1 MKGTSPVGSC
11 IIQQTITQPVAAFN
25 PYAAAINYH
34 TMNVRNHIHLT
45 GNLGADPKTVTLKT
59 GLVATEFSLATN
71 EYSRDAEGNR
81 RVRTEWHK
89 IKAYGK
95 MAELFDQ
102 YLKRGSQIS
111 IIGSM
116 RYRKWVDQ
124 FDQNRTTAEVI
135 AEEFTFL
142 SGGNKNEEATS
153 EDSVA
158 PKTVTRRAKKPT
170 RKQMAT
176 VA

>member
-1 MKGTSPVGSC
+1 
-11 IIQQTITQPVAAFN
+11 
-25 PYAAAINYH
+25 
-34 TMNVRNHIHLT
+34 MNVRNHIHLT
-45 GNLGADPKTVTLKT
+45 GNLGTDPKTVTLKT
-59 GLVATEFSLATN
+59 GVVATEFSLATN
-71 EYSRDAEGNR
+71 EYFRDAEGNR
-81 RVRTEWHK
+81 QTRTEWHR

-95 MAELFDQ
+95 MAELFNQ
-102 YLKRGSQIS
+102 YLKRGSQVS

-124 FDQNRTTAEVI
+124 FEQNRTTAEVV

-142 SGGNKNEEATS
+142 SNKRSDDEATKNG
-153 EDSVA
+153 EA
-158 PKTVTRRAKKPT
+158 AKAVTRRAKKPS

>member
-1 MKGTSPVGSC
+1 
-11 IIQQTITQPVAAFN
+11 
-25 PYAAAINYH
+25 
-34 TMNVRNHIHLT
+34 MNVRNHIHLT
-45 GNLGADPKTVTLKT
+45 GNLGAAPKTVTLKT
-59 GLVATEFSLATN
+59 GVVATEFSLATN
-71 EYSRDAEGNR
+71 EYFRDKEGNR
-81 RVRTEWHK
+81 QTRTEWHR

-102 YLKRGSQIS
+102 YLHKGSQIS
-111 IIGSM
+111 IVGSM

-124 FDQNRTTAEVI
+124 FEQNRTTAEVI

-142 SGGNKNEEATS
+142 SGGKSRETAEREAA
-153 EDSVA
+153 EADGK
-158 PKTVTRRAKKPT
+158 KTISRRAKKPS

>member
-1 MKGTSPVGSC
+1 
-11 IIQQTITQPVAAFN
+11 
-25 PYAAAINYH
+25 
-34 TMNVRNHIHLT
+34 MNVRNHIHLT

-59 GLVATEFSLATN
+59 GTVATEFSLATN
-71 EYSRDAEGNR
+71 EYIRDAEGNR
-81 RVRTEWHK
+81 KTRTEWHK

-95 MAELFDQ
+95 LAELFGQ
-102 YLKRGSQIS
+102 YLERGSQVS

-124 FDQNRTTAEVI
+124 FEQNRISAEVI

-142 SGGNKNEEATS
+142 SGGNKTDDAKAGEGGAEA
-153 EDSVA
+153 
-158 PKTVTRRAKKPT
+158 KNITRRVKKPT
-170 RKQMAT
+170 RQQMAS

>member
-1 MKGTSPVGSC
+1 
-11 IIQQTITQPVAAFN
+11 
-25 PYAAAINYH
+25 
-34 TMNVRNHIHLT
+34 MNVRNHIHLT
-45 GNLGADPKTVTLKT
+45 GNLGADPKTTTLKS
-59 GLVATEFSLATN
+59 GLIATEFSLATN
-71 EYSRDAEGNR
+71 DYYRDAEGNR
-81 RVRTEWHK
+81 QTRTEWHK

-95 MAELFDQ
+95 LAELFGQ
-102 YLKRGSQIS
+102 YLHRGSQIS

-124 FDQNRTTAEVI
+124 FEQNRIAAEVI

-142 SGGNKNEEATS
+142 GSGKNSTKNTEETS
-153 EDSVA
+153 SQR
-158 PKTVTRRAKKPT
+158 PITRRAKKPT